1 MNSLRIYLNRQR
13 RLRNFKA
20 YLSEESLKGQNA
32 FINIYS
38 EEEIRKDKSKKK
50 ATLTPFLIGKNKPS
64 VIICPGGAYEF
75 ISYCNEGAEFAK
87 AFNERGFN
95 AFVLAYRTDK
105 NASYPA
111 PFEDLARAV
120 YYIKENSKS
129 FDTDAGNF
137 FICGSSAGGHLCSL
151 FAANYKDFETD
162 NRSLKPNA
170 VVLTYPVVSMMTE
183 THSLSRQLLIGKDLS
198 DENKRNKSAELIA
211 TESYP
216 PAFIWHCEDDDCV
229 PVSNS
234 KRLGNRLS
242 EVGVNCKLCIYPSGG
257 HGIGLAKGTSAEGWF
272 DEAVNFINQFTKK

>member
-75 ISYCNEGAEFAK
+75 ISYCYEGAEFAK
-87 AFNERGFN
+87 AFNEKGFN
-95 AFVLAYRTDK
+95 AFVLAYRTEK

-120 YYIKENSKS
+120 YYI
-129 FDTDAGNF
+129 
-137 FICGSSAGGHLCSL
+137 
-151 FAANYKDFETD
+151 
-162 NRSLKPNA
+162 
-170 VVLTYPVVSMMTE
+170 
-183 THSLSRQLLIGKDLS
+183 
-198 DENKRNKSAELIA
+198 
-211 TESYP
+211 
-216 PAFIWHCEDDDCV
+216 
-229 PVSNS
+229 
-234 KRLGNRLS
+234 
-242 EVGVNCKLCIYPSGG
+242 
-257 HGIGLAKGTSAEGWF
+257 
-272 DEAVNFINQFTKK
+272 